1 MKNQLNQ
8 NLSVQNPKPIKVAM
22 YMRVASSHQD
32 DTDAINIQRD
42 TLRNFA
48 KQQGYAVCME
58 YSDNGFS
65 GLNLDRPAFMQM
77 DADIKAGM
85 IDTVIVRDISRI
97 ARNFLLA
104 SEWLTELESRGV
116 KLIATDGSLE
126 RNIFGSDFIQELVRH
141 ERKQKQKNGKTAKG
155 ERG

>member
-8 NLSVQNPKPIKVAM
+8 DLSVQNPKPIEVAM

-32 DTDAINIQRD
+32 DADAINIQRD

-65 GLNLDRPAFMQM
+65 GLNLDRPAFAQM

-104 SEWLTELESRGV
+104 DKWLTELESRGA
-116 KLIATDGSLE
+116 KLIAADGSFE
-126 RNIFGSDFIQELVRH
+126 RNIFGSDFIQELIRH
-141 ERKQKQKNGKTAKG
+141 ERKQKQKNGKTAKDK
-155 ERG
+155 RG